1 MPSIRAAR
9 PLRIEV
15 GLVSPELEFEE
26 FFLANYDSVLHAL
39 IVTTGDRER
48 ATDATQEAFI
58 KAYSRW
64 PKIRHYDSPAAWVR
78 RIAINAS
85 RDTIRS
91 ERRRR
96 RRERAN
102 RPEVVASHADLYV
115 ADSFTRDLL
124 AGLTRRQR
132 EVATLF
138 YVDDRSVSDIAYIL
152 RLSEGTVKFHLSEA
166 RDRLRQLVEHDEAPT

>member
-1 MPSIRAAR
+1 MVVSGPW
-9 PLRIEV
+9 RIEV
-15 GLVSPELEFEE
+15 GVVASSESEFEQ

-64 PKIRHYDSPAAWVR
+64 PKIRQYDSPAAWVR
-78 RIAINAS
+78 RIAINLT

-96 RRERAN
+96 RREQAN
-102 RPEVVASHADLYV
+102 RPDEVTSHADRYV

-124 AGLTRRQR
+124 AGLTRGAN
-132 EVATLF
+132 V
-138 YVDDRSVSDIAYIL
+138 
-152 RLSEGTVKFHLSEA
+152 RLQPCSTSTTAASPKS
-166 RDRLRQLVEHDEAPT
+166 RTSCD